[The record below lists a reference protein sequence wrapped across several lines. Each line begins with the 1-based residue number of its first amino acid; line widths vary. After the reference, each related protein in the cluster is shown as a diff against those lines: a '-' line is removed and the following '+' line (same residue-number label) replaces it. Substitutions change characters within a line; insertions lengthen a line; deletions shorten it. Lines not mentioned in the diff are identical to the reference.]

1 MRGAESIDT
10 PAGGREGFT
19 LLEVLV
25 AMVILGFVIL
35 GVQASMTDRMVRDVG
50 WQETRVRANQL
61 ALDRVHAIQ
70 ADPVYATLST
80 RYAGTERG
88 LPGAPTFERNTR
100 FTATRLGTGSEYL
113 TITVTVSEPRLTR
126 PVSRT
131 VVVASP

>member
-1 MRGAESIDT
+1 MADT
-10 PAGGREGFT
+10 RSATSAAGREGFT

-88 LPGAPTFERNTR
+88 LPGAPTFERTTR
-100 FTATRLGTGSEYL
+100 VTATRLGVGSEYL
-113 TITVTVSEPRLTR
+113 TITVTVSEPRLRR